1 MYKLAIIGS
10 RGFDCYGTLSIQLR
24 DIKDKVSLVVSGGAK
39 GADSLGEQWA
49 NENNIPTKIFKPD
62 WDKYGK
68 RAGYVRNK
76 DIISECDA
84 CIAFWDGESKG
95 TQHSFK
101 LCEELNK
108 PLKVIKYK
116 ELTPF

>member
-1 MYKLAIIGS
+1 MYKLAVIGS
-10 RGFDCYGTLSIQLR
+10 RNFDDYDLLEMIL
-24 DIKDKVSLVVSGGAK
+24 DKFKDKITTIVSGGAN
-39 GADSLGEQWA
+39 GADSLGEKWA
-49 NENNIPTKIFKPD
+49 NKNDISTKIYKPD

-68 RAGYVRNK
+68 RAGYLRNR
-76 DIISECDA
+76 DIISNCDA

-95 TQHSFK
+95 TQHSFT
-101 LCEELNK
+101 LCEEMGK